1 MGSVYTSVGLAGERE
16 IWPLELDR
24 RSLLGMPAS
33 RPPSRGV
40 KTLGRSSLA
49 WDSPRTERELPQGPF
64 YITLGTLVSYL
75 SMPSEFSY
83 WSL

>member
-1 MGSVYTSVGLAGERE
+1 MGSVYTPVGLAGERE

-40 KTLGRSSLA
+40 KTPGRSSLA
-49 WDSPRTERELPQGPF
+49 WDSPRTEREFTRVPSKVPTP
-64 YITLGTLVSYL
+64 YVTLGTLVSY
-75 SMPSEFSY
+75 PSN
-83 WSL
+83 